1 MAHYAKVHNGI
12 VTNVIVAEPEF
23 FDTFVDETPGTWL
36 KTSYNIRSGV
46 YYNPETN
53 QPAEDQS
60 VINEDEGRKR
70 KNFAGVGYKYDVDL
84 NGFIPPSPFP
94 SWVFNETTCN
104 FDPPIPK
111 PSDGNEYIW
120 NEENQSWDEVPERT
134 T

>member
-1 MAHYAKVHNGI
+1 MAHYAKVNNGI

-23 FDTFVDETPGTWL
+23 FNTYVDETPGKWL

-60 VINEDEGRKR
+60 VINEDEGRQR
-70 KNFAGVGYKYDVDL
+70 KNFAGIGYKYDVDRDA
-84 NGFIPPSPFP
+84 FIPPSPFP

-111 PSDGNEYIW
+111 PNDGNEYWW
-120 NEENQSWDEVPERT
+120 NEENQSWDEVVERT